1 MKPKI
6 ILVRAR
12 ALDEAFCLDWATL
25 ELTPE
30 LQENLRARRD
40 ALTHPTEP
48 AFVSYLDTSAEF
60 ICHEANLNDEA
71 DDIGI
76 EAPSWDDRIKEDASF
91 AVGVLTRKDL
101 AGAPTMSVECE
112 RMILTQAGVYWRACV
127 KHTDIYVETRT
138 LPWEVLLD

>member
-1 MKPKI
+1 MKPKV
-6 ILVRAR
+6 ILVRAN

-48 AFVSYLDTSAEF
+48 DFVSYRDTSAEF

-76 EAPSWDDRIKEDASF
+76 EAPSWDARIEENDLF
-91 AVGVLTRKDL
+91 AVDVLTRKDL

-112 RMILTQAGVYWRACV
+112 RMILTHAGVYWRAIV
-127 KHTDIYVETRT
+127 KYTDVYVETET
-138 LPWEVLLD
+138 LPWEVLLS